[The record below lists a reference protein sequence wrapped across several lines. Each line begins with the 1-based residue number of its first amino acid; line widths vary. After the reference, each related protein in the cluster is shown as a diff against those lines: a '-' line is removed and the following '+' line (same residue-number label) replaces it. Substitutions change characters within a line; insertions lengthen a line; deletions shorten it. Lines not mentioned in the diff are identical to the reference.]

1 MEQTRNTN
9 LPVIGMVQHGIQIQN
24 PNGTKRA
31 KELGHFIAKI
41 QDNYMQKFL
50 QKFDELYTGKDYI
63 EIEFVNDNPLT
74 KKFVR
79 YNQGGEVCHC
89 LEGNSTGSQKTKDG
103 WKPIKC
109 ETDKCQYRQKNE
121 KGKTVCNRIAWLK
134 FFIPSISKDRIW
146 LMKITGQ
153 TSINRIDAYINIQKS
168 QGNSL
173 DNRYILFLKQ
183 EEQTS
188 KSTGQTFNN
197 YVLDILKKEDFL
209 LEQTTPKTS
218 ENTQELSTKNEQ
230 NVNNNVVN
238 QELAVT
244 TNNNTPT
251 VTPVENIKPKET
263 TTKKSTATTKKQTKS
278 KTKKEEEKAPKE
290 TKSEESKNENAEDNL
305 KNCYGLLKT
314 FTETLANKKGEQK
327 EYLIGEFVDMKD
339 NISNIVI
346 RPEDSA
352 ELAECDL
359 GTFVRLE
366 VNEIGGRKFA
376 MKLEFIEKT
385 LKKVAA

>member
-238 QELAVT
+238 QELAVS
-244 TNNNTPT
+244 TNNDNST
-251 VTPVENIKPKET
+251 VTSVENIKPKET

-278 KTKKEEEKAPKE
+278 KTKNEEEKAPKE
-290 TKSEESKNENAEDNL
+290 MKTEESKTENSDDKL
-305 KNCYGLLKT
+305 KNCYALLNT
-314 FTETLANKKGEQK
+314 FTETLVDNQGNKK
-327 EYLIGEFVDMKD
+327 EYLVGEFADMKD
-339 NISNIVI
+339 KISNIVI

-359 GTFVRLE
+359 GTFVRLD
-366 VNEIGGRKFA
+366 VNERKGRKFA
-376 MKLEFIEKT
+376 MKLEYIEKT

>member
-50 QKFDELYTGKDYI
+50 QKFDELYTGKKYL

-153 TSINRIDAYINIQKS
+153 T
-168 QGNSL
+168 
-173 DNRYILFLKQ
+173 
-183 EEQTS
+183 
-188 KSTGQTFNN
+188 FNN

-238 QELAVT
+238 QELAVS
-244 TNNNTPT
+244 TNNDNST
-251 VTPVENIKPKET
+251 VTSVENIKPKET

-278 KTKKEEEKAPKE
+278 KTKNEEEKAPKE
-290 TKSEESKNENAEDNL
+290 MKTEESKTENSDDKL
-305 KNCYGLLKT
+305 KNCYALLNT
-314 FTETLANKKGEQK
+314 FTETLVDNQGNKK
-327 EYLIGEFVDMKD
+327 EYLVGEFADMKD
-339 NISNIVI
+339 KISNIVI

-359 GTFVRLE
+359 GTFVRLDVSE
-366 VNEIGGRKFA
+366 RKGRKFA
-376 MKLEFIEKT
+376 MKLEYIDKT